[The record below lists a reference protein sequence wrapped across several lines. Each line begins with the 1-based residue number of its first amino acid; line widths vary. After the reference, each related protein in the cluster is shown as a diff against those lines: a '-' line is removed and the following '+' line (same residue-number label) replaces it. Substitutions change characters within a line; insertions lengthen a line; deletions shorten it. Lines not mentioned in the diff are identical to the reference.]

1 MDAFTNSSVSTGE
14 QEEEGSGEDRGRE
27 EGGPSTP
34 CPAPVSW
41 PGWWPMPV
49 AEARALTL
57 LILGPPVPSAPVPH
71 GSQGDNMTHDYQGGE
86 QAARRLHGCHSEWAE
101 PSSPGTQP
109 LPSQTAPSV
118 RGG

>member
-41 PGWWPMPV
+41 PMTA